1 MQAGCQH
8 GASMSPGNSSRA
20 LAFLL
25 TGIPGMA
32 RFHRWVFFPCCLMYL
47 ITMLGNGTILLVVR
61 LNRRLH
67 QPMYYFLS
75 MLAITDLGLTLST
88 LPTVLRVFWFGTGEI
103 SFPVCLTQMFCI
115 HAFSFMES
123 SVLLAM
129 AFDRYVAICCPL
141 RYSSILT
148 SARIAKIGL
157 GMVCRSLTLLPLI
170 CLLTQL
176 QFCRSHVLSHSYCLH
191 QDMIRLACT
200 DSTLNSL
207 YGLTLVLFVIL
218 DSVLITLSYTM
229 IIKAVVGITSREEQ
243 TKALNTCVSHFCA
256 VLIFY
261 VPMVGLSIIYRYGK
275 NAAPFSHALM
285 ANVYLFVPPVLNPI
299 IYSMKNKPIRK
310 GLLRLLWQRL
320 AWPDHG

>member
-1 MQAGCQH
+1 
-8 GASMSPGNSSRA
+8 
-20 LAFLL
+20 
-25 TGIPGMA
+25 
-32 RFHRWVFFPCCLMYL
+32 PCCLMYL
-47 ITMLGNGTILLVVR
+47 LTMLGNGTILLTVKA
-61 LNRRLH
+61 NQRLH

-75 MLAITDLGLTLST
+75 MLATTNLGLTLST
-88 LPTVLRVFWFGTGEI
+88 LPTVLRVFWFGTREI

-115 HAFSFMES
+115 HAFTFMES

-129 AFDRYVAICCPL
+129 AFDRYVAIWSPL

-148 SARIAKIGL
+148 SARVAKIGL
-157 GMVCRSLTLLPLI
+157 GMVCRSLTLLPLL
-170 CLLTQL
+170 CLLTRL
-176 QFCRSHVLSHSYCLH
+176 PFCRSHVLSHSYCLH

-218 DSVLITLSYTM
+218 DSVLIAFSYAM
-229 IIKAVVGITSREEQ
+229 IIKAVLGITSREEQ

-261 VPMVGLSIIYRYGK
+261 VPMVGLSIIHRYRK
-275 NAAPFSHALM
+275 NAAPFSHVLM

-299 IYSMKNKPIRK
+299 IYSMRNKPICK
-310 GLLRLLWQRL
+310 GLLRLLCQR
-320 AWPDHG
+320 

>member
-1 MQAGCQH
+1 
-8 GASMSPGNSSRA
+8 MSPGNSSRA
-20 LAFLL
+20 LVFLL

-32 RFHRWVFFPCCLMYL
+32 QFHPWVFFPCCPMYL
-47 ITMLGNGTILLVVR
+47 IAMLGNGTILLIVR
-61 LNRRLH
+61 VNRRLH

-75 MLAITDLGLTLST
+75 MLATMDLGLILST
-88 LPTVLRVFWFGTGEI
+88 LPMMLHVFWLSTREI
-103 SFPVCLTQMFCI
+103 SFLVCLTQMFCI

-129 AFDRYVAICCPL
+129 TFDHYMAICCPL

-157 GMVCRSLTLLPLI
+157 GMVCHSLTLLPLI

-176 QFCRSHVLSHSYCLH
+176 PFCRSHVLSHSCRLH
-191 QDMIRLACT
+191 QDMIQLVCT

-218 DSVLITLSYTM
+218 DITLSYTV
-229 IIKAVVGITSREEQ
+229 IIKAVVDITSRKEQ

-261 VPMVGLSIIYRYGK
+261 VPMVPLSIIHRYGK
-275 NAAPFSHALM
+275 NAAPFSHVLM
-285 ANVYLFVPPVLNPI
+285 ANVYLFVPPVLNAI
-299 IYSMKNKPIRK
+299 IYSMKNKPIHK
-310 GLLRLLWQRL
+310 GLLRVLCQKL
-320 AWPDHG
+320 AWPGHGQQP

>member
-1 MQAGCQH
+1 
-8 GASMSPGNSSRA
+8 MSPGNSSHA
-20 LAFLL
+20 LVFLL

-32 RFHRWVFFPCCLMYL
+32 HFHRWFFFLCCLMYL
-47 ITMLGNGTILLVVR
+47 IAMLGNGTILFVVR
-61 LNRRLH
+61 ANRRLH

-75 MLAITDLGLTLST
+75 MLATTDLGLTLST
-88 LPTVLRVFWFGTGEI
+88 LPTVLQVFWFGTKEI

-176 QFCRSHVLSHSYCLH
+176 PFCSSRVLSHSFCLH
-191 QDMIRLACT
+191 QDVMNLACANTTPSMVYSLTAILLVMGLDAILTCLSYILILKAVLRLA
-200 DSTLNSL
+200 SWKERLKVFS
-207 YGLTLVLFVIL
+207 
-218 DSVLITLSYTM
+218 
-229 IIKAVVGITSREEQ
+229 
-243 TKALNTCVSHFCA
+243 TCVAHICV
-256 VLIFY
+256 VLAFY
-261 VPMVGLSIIYRYGK
+261 VPLIGLSVVHRFGKDLAPLVHIIMGNIYTPVPVVLNLIIYGVRTK
-275 NAAPFSHALM
+275 QT
-285 ANVYLFVPPVLNPI
+285 
-299 IYSMKNKPIRK
+299 
-310 GLLRLLWQRL
+310 QRIL
-320 AWPDHG
+320 ISIKISDDRTAH